1 MNELIARATE
11 QRERG
16 KALLAGVSDP
26 QFNQRPNT
34 DTWSLGQQFDH
45 INTVLEKVLEEIDK
59 ASAQGA
65 PTGDPA
71 LWKPNFLERKFIEMV
86 ERKFIEMVGAQ
97 PGGRTNPVPKGF
109 EPTEAALSVEATRTR
124 FLAAQDG
131 LLRRMQENQNTNLKK
146 IKVASSAV
154 PWLKLSLGAWF
165 AAMEMHTGYHLDKA
179 AGLRD
184 QLPVP

>member
-1 MNELIARATE
+1 MNELIVRATE

-16 KALLAGVSDP
+16 KALLTGVSDP
-26 QFNQRPNT
+26 AFNQRPSA

-65 PTGDPA
+65 PSGDPA
-71 LWKPNFLERKFIEMV
+71 LWKPNFL

-124 FLAAQDG
+124 FLAVQDG

-146 IKVASSAV
+146 VRVASSAV

-165 AAMEMHTGYHLDKA
+165 AAMEVHTGYHLDKA
-179 AGLRD
+179 AALRD
-184 QLPVP
+184 RLPAP